1 MANGK
6 NGIGT
11 YAMIVEPDVNIAITR
26 ADWLATHGYQA
37 VLVQSVE
44 GVIEKLSYL
53 RPQLVFVGRGHSKPS
68 VQIEIC
74 KIVQLIRTVCPGVPM
89 LTIADWTHEETTVAK
104 VRQGIHHVRVKEVRG
119 VLVNRP

>member
-1 MANGK
+1 MANRE

-11 YAMIVEPDVNIAITR
+11 YVMIVEPDVNLAITR
-26 ADWLATHGYQA
+26 AEWVATHGYQA

>member
-1 MANGK
+1 MANRE

-11 YAMIVEPDVNIAITR
+11 YVMIVEPDVNLAITR
-26 ADWLATHGYQA
+26 AEWVATHGYQA

-89 LTIADWTHEETTVAK
+89 ITIEHRAHEETAEPM
-104 VRQGIHHVRVKEVRG
+104 VRQRVHHVRVKEVRG
-119 VLVNRP
+119 GLVNRP